1 MNYLKLRDIALIKNL
16 NGFRKEQNMKKLVV
30 IFILS
35 LFVLPVLAEEQEVT
49 QEIKSSKGFATVN
62 LDSQITPEGK
72 IKKQKITNDHSAFN
86 ININRNTYKF
96 YCDTAVSNNK

>member
-1 MNYLKLRDIALIKNL
+1 
-16 NGFRKEQNMKKLVV
+16 MKKLVA
-30 IFILS
+30 IIILS
-35 LFVLPVLAEEQEVT
+35 LFALPVLAEEQEVT
-49 QEIKSSKGFATVN
+49 QEIKSSKGFATIN

-96 YCDTAVSNNK
+96 YCDTSLSDEK

>member
-1 MNYLKLRDIALIKNL
+1 
-16 NGFRKEQNMKKLVV
+16 MKKLVT
-30 IFILS
+30 IFFLS

-49 QEIKSSKGFATVN
+49 QEIKSSKGFATIN

-96 YCDTAVSNNK
+96 YCDTALSDEK

>member
-1 MNYLKLRDIALIKNL
+1 MEKIMILIAL
-16 NGFRKEQNMKKLVV
+16 FSFM
-30 IFILS
+30 
-35 LFVLPVLAEEQEVT
+35 LPTMATEDIT
-49 QEIKSSKGFATVN
+49 QEIKNEKGFATVN

-96 YCDTAVSNNK
+96 YCDTALSDEK

>member
-1 MNYLKLRDIALIKNL
+1 
-16 NGFRKEQNMKKLVV
+16 MKKL
-30 IFILS
+30 IAIIILG
-35 LFVLPVLAEEQEVT
+35 LFALPVLAEEQEAVT
-49 QEIKSSKGFATVN
+49 QEIKSSKGFATIN

-96 YCDTAVSNNK
+96 YCESEKEK

>member
-1 MNYLKLRDIALIKNL
+1 
-16 NGFRKEQNMKKLVV
+16 MKKL
-30 IFILS
+30 IAIIILS
-35 LFVLPVLAEEQEVT
+35 LFALPVLAEEQEVT
-49 QEIKSSKGFATVN
+49 QEIKSSKGFATIN

-96 YCDTAVSNNK
+96 YCDTIQEQKQ

>member
-1 MNYLKLRDIALIKNL
+1 
-16 NGFRKEQNMKKLVV
+16 MKKLVT
-30 IFILS
+30 IFFLS

-72 IKKQKITNDHSAFN
+72 IKKQKIANDHSAFN

-96 YCDTAVSNNK
+96 YCDTALSDEK

>member
-1 MNYLKLRDIALIKNL
+1 
-16 NGFRKEQNMKKLVV
+16 MKKL
-30 IFILS
+30 IAIIILS
-35 LFVLPVLAEEQEVT
+35 LFALPILAEEQEVT
-49 QEIKSSKGFATVN
+49 QEIKSSKGFATIN

-96 YCDTAVSNNK
+96 YCDTVQNEKQ

>member
-1 MNYLKLRDIALIKNL
+1 
-16 NGFRKEQNMKKLVV
+16 MKKL
-30 IFILS
+30 IAIIILS
-35 LFVLPVLAEEQEVT
+35 LFALPILAEEQEVT
-49 QEIKSSKGFATVN
+49 QEIKSSKGFATIN

-96 YCDTAVSNNK
+96 YCDISFREKENCND

>member
-1 MNYLKLRDIALIKNL
+1 
-16 NGFRKEQNMKKLVV
+16 MKKLVV

-35 LFVLPVLAEEQEVT
+35 LFVLPVLAEEQEAVT

-62 LDSQITPEGK
+62 LDLQVTPDGK

-96 YCDTAVSNNK
+96 YCDTVPNEKQ

>member
-1 MNYLKLRDIALIKNL
+1 
-16 NGFRKEQNMKKLVV
+16 MKKLVA
-30 IFILS
+30 IIILS
-35 LFVLPVLAEEQEVT
+35 LFALPVLADEQEVT
-49 QEIKSSKGFATVN
+49 QEIKSSKGFATIN

-96 YCDTAVSNNK
+96 YCDTSLSDKE

>member
-1 MNYLKLRDIALIKNL
+1 
-16 NGFRKEQNMKKLVV
+16 MKKLVT
-30 IFILS
+30 IFFLS

-62 LDSQITPEGK
+62 LDSQITPGGK

-96 YCDTAVSNNK
+96 YCDTALSNNK

>member
-1 MNYLKLRDIALIKNL
+1 
-16 NGFRKEQNMKKLVV
+16 MKKIVV

-49 QEIKSSKGFATVN
+49 QEIKSSKGFVTVN
-62 LDSQITPEGK
+62 LDSQVTPDGK
-72 IKKQKITNDHSAFN
+72 IKKQKITNERSAFN

-96 YCDTAVSNNK
+96 YCESEKEK

>member
-1 MNYLKLRDIALIKNL
+1 
-16 NGFRKEQNMKKLVV
+16 MKKLVT
-30 IFILS
+30 IFFLS

-49 QEIKSSKGFATVN
+49 QEIKSSKGFATIN

>member
-1 MNYLKLRDIALIKNL
+1 
-16 NGFRKEQNMKKLVV
+16 MKKLLA
-30 IFILS
+30 IIILS
-35 LFVLPVLAEEQEVT
+35 LFAVPVLAEEQEVT
-49 QEIKSSKGFATVN
+49 QEIKSSNGFATIN

-96 YCDTAVSNNK
+96 YCDNDLLK